1 MKINLLQNFFKIFD
15 LYLPQ
20 NICEIGTHNGSS
32 AIQFIDYLFP
42 KVHRLHYTGYDL
54 FDLADKNTDAQE
66 HNGKG
71 PGNFKLADKAL
82 TKRKEKYGKR
92 FSYELIKGYT
102 KDTLTS
108 PVAYDFVYIDGGHS
122 YETVMH
128 DYFMVK
134 ESTVIVFDDY
144 QIEGV
149 KQAIDEIT
157 SNLSASHEIIEMTMP
172 ERPKR
177 KQLALLKW
185 QGARH
190 NQIALLK

>member
-1 MKINLLQNFFKIFD
+1 MKQNLLNNFYKIFD
-15 LYLPQ
+15 VYLPQ
-20 NICEIGTHNGSS
+20 NICEIGTHNGQS
-32 AIQFIDYLFP
+32 AFQFVDYLFP
-42 KVHRLHYTGYDL
+42 RVHRLHYTGYDL
-54 FDLADKNTDAQE
+54 FEEASDELTKAE

-71 PGNFKLADKAL
+71 PGSY
-82 TKRKEKYGKR
+82 KRAFNGLEKRREKYGKR
-92 FSYELIKGYT
+92 FTFDLIRGNT
-102 KDTLTS
+102 KQTLSS
-108 PVAYDFVYIDGGHS
+108 PQIFDFVYIDGGHS

-144 QIEGV
+144 QIDGV
-149 KQAIDEIT
+149 RTAVDEIKSILT
-157 SNLSASHEIIEMTMP
+157 DDHEIVEISMP

-185 QGARH
+185 EEASH

>member
-1 MKINLLQNFFKIFD
+1 MKSMLLQNFYKIFD
-15 LYLPQ
+15 VYLPQ

-54 FDLADKNTDAQE
+54 FDLADNLTDTIE

-71 PGNFKLADKAL
+71 PGNYKLAEKAL
-82 TKRKEKYGKR
+82 NKRKEKYGKR
-92 FSYELIKGYT
+92 FTYELIKGYT
-102 KDTLTS
+102 KDTLTT

-144 QIEGV
+144 QIDGV
-149 KQAIDEIT
+149 RTAVDEIKST
-157 SNLSASHEIIEMTMP
+157 LTGDHEIVEISIP

-185 QGARH
+185 EGASH